1 MDILDMKKY
10 LDIAVKHT
18 YWVIIPILVVLLAGF
33 YYILKTPKI
42 YESSTLILVQAQK
55 VPENYVRSTVTISV
69 QDRLRTITQQVT
81 SRTNLEKIIQ
91 EQQLYESRSE
101 KDLLMEEKIE
111 LLKKQIVITVANQSG
126 NESAF
131 SIAFQGENP
140 NKVMLVTNALVSN
153 FISENLKIRESQ
165 AFGTSNFLINE
176 LESVKKKLIEKEEQ
190 LKAYKEKY
198 MGGLPEQLDANLK
211 MLDRLQQ
218 QLDQLTTKVTTAE
231 DKLAALQQPI
241 VPTVQVNTVSS
252 GYTIPIKSGDGDQ
265 LTVLKNEL
273 ATMQTKYTDNHPDII
288 QLKNKIAMLE
298 KSQLEQEDLITGK
311 MPSSV
316 PSQQTLPTQTGV
328 NKKSRAQDLEIKN
341 EIARLK
347 SEIKETEAS
356 IDWYQTKVRDTPTR
370 AQEMLSLNR
379 DYNNLNAQYNTL
391 LNKELDSELSLSM
404 EKTQQGEQFKIIDP
418 AKVPI
423 KPIKPNVQKLSFMII
438 AIALGAGFGLAYLVD
453 SIDTSYNRSEE
464 IENELKIPVLITMP
478 LIYTRKEIIRN
489 KRKKILTVAALSMGF
504 IFSVVAIIITVKGL
518 DVTIGYLRS
527 ILEKI

>member
-1 MDILDMKKY
+1 MDIFDMKKY
-10 LDIAVKHT
+10 LDIAVKRT

-91 EQQLYESRSE
+91 EQQLYKSQSE
-101 KDLLMEEKIE
+101 KDLFMEEKVE
-111 LLKKQIVITVANQSG
+111 LLKKQIQITVANQSG
-126 NESAF
+126 SDSAF
-131 SIAFQGENP
+131 SIAFQGMNP
-140 NKVMLVTNALVSN
+140 TKVMQVTNALASS

-190 LKAYKEKY
+190 LKIYKEKY

-218 QLDQLTTKVTTAE
+218 QLDQLTTKLTASE
-231 DKLAALQQPI
+231 EKLTALQQP
-241 VPTVQVNTVSS
+241 VTPAVQVSTAPS
-252 GYTIPIKSGDGDQ
+252 GYPAPVKSGDEDQ

-273 ATMQTKYTDNHPDII
+273 ASLQIKYTDNHPDII

-298 KSQLEQEDLITGK
+298 ESQVEQQDLTTEK
-311 MPSSV
+311 APSVV
-316 PSQQTLPTQTGV
+316 PNQQALPAQTGI
-328 NKKSRAQDLEIKN
+328 NKKSRSQELEIRN
-341 EIARLK
+341 EIARLQ

-356 IDWYQTKVRDTPTR
+356 IDWYQTKVKDTPTR

-423 KPIKPNVQKLSFMII
+423 KPIKPNMQKLSLLILG
-438 AIALGAGFGLAYLVD
+438 IALGAGLGLAYIVD
-453 SIDTSYNRSEE
+453 LMDTSYKGSEE
-464 IENELKIPVLITMP
+464 LEKELKIPVLITMP
-478 LIYTRKEIIRN
+478 KIYTQLEIIN
-489 KRKKILTVAALSMGF
+489 LKWKKMLTIASISIGF
-504 IFSVVAIIITVKGL
+504 IFSVVGIVVAVKGL
-518 DVTIGYLRS
+518 DVAMNYLKS
-527 ILEKI
+527 LLGKI